1 MLSTGK
7 EGGPRGHWLA
17 DEWRCIPPWDGEEVG
32 KGFSTGVC
40 SWDLFWYEL
49 NMALAV
55 IHV

>member
-17 DEWRCIPPWDGEEVG
+17 DEWRCIPPWKVG